1 MFLPVFTAA
10 VSAITTAVATLG
22 PAVSSFVASIG
33 PTLAAITQ
41 QLKPY
46 AEALASF
53 ANNLLQSLGVLQP
66 GELISDLGERALQG
80 LSEGIRLDS
89 YSSVSDYLAAIR
101 KIDIAPDISDERSF
115 AEKLISGIGI
125 GTLALEDKFNIEKG
139 GLNGIWLLPLANPK
153 YFTAERMEYLI
164 TSVQLGD
171 NVLGYLNKALT
182 GGDARSF
189 EKALEKNEQGSQITT
204 DARVDLYDALE
215 AAQDKWADINN
226 QIKGNEG

>member
-101 KIDIAPDISDERSF
+101 KIDIAPDISDERS
-115 AEKLISGIGI
+115 
-125 GTLALEDKFNIEKG
+125 
-139 GLNGIWLLPLANPK
+139 LL
-153 YFTAERMEYLI
+153 
-164 TSVQLGD
+164 
-171 NVLGYLNKALT
+171 
-182 GGDARSF
+182 RS
-189 EKALEKNEQGSQITT
+189 
-204 DARVDLYDALE
+204 
-215 AAQDKWADINN
+215 
-226 QIKGNEG
+226 